1 MQSASKQARL
11 PQPTVEMQSAS
22 KQARLPQPTVEMQS
36 ASKQARLPQPTVE
49 MQSCSRYTF
58 PGFSAYSM
66 SKHAAVSFADCLR
79 LEMRKWNISVHTV
92 EPTLYRTPI
101 TNVENLH
108 RSLDQTWQ
116 ECPAEVRRSYGQE
129 YLKDF
134 KVTVNNH
141 MSNAKPS
148 EKIKEVI
155 ADMVD
160 AVAGQEPLI
169 RCRLLSTLP
178 AKMRDTLLLKGHPKT
193 PPAFL
198 AARHSYTPSERCDG
212 PGARTR
218 EVIDLVV
225 SLFQRAAR
233 NTRLCWT
240 RVSDSASTVAAWPA
254 ITPCPTLR
262 KTKSLRRRSQRRL
275 KRTSLSIEVKKEE
288 SSAVKLGFAGTLC
301 PSHIYSYVGSTRYA
315 VFPFNATPR
324 RCYRC
329 QRLGHVAVNCNS
341 PLCCLVCSGLH
352 TKNEYTAEPGQEKC
366 ANCHQTH
373 IVSSKECPAIRNAA
387 TIQKLQRSR
396 VGFEAAK
403 YKVMKTQT
411 ELGTKVPFMKKQN
424 LTVPIVSPNIV
435 GSQHSIQGYQ
445 QENQNDLTVQKVMV
459 DIHQSGD
466 PTYG

>member
-1 MQSASKQARL
+1 MGTSYSTNIVVWVFVWCALALISQHSWALGILSVGLVAAHLSEWILKGIQNTRPRVNIKDISKKAVFVTGCDSGFGLELASTLAKMGFKVYAGCLDPDGRGPTTLKLQSSRIVALQCDVTKEDEVTEAYKLVADDLDIDENLWAVVNNAGIATFTEIEWCSLSTFRKQLEVNTLGPVLVTKTFLPLLRQNGDGARVIIVASLAG
-11 PQPTVEMQSAS
+11 
-22 KQARLPQPTVEMQS
+22 
-36 ASKQARLPQPTVE
+36 
-49 MQSCSRYTF
+49 RYTF

-160 AVAGQEPLI
+160 AVAGQEPLPRYVPSVETQI

-275 KRTSLSIEVKKEE
+275 KRTSLS
-288 SSAVKLGFAGTLC
+288 SS
-301 PSHIYSYVGSTRYA
+301 R
-315 VFPFNATPR
+315 
-324 RCYRC
+324 
-329 QRLGHVAVNCNS
+329 
-341 PLCCLVCSGLH
+341 
-352 TKNEYTAEPGQEKC
+352 
-366 ANCHQTH
+366 
-373 IVSSKECPAIRNAA
+373 
-387 TIQKLQRSR
+387 
-396 VGFEAAK
+396 
-403 YKVMKTQT
+403 
-411 ELGTKVPFMKKQN
+411 EL
-424 LTVPIVSPNIV
+424 
-435 GSQHSIQGYQ
+435 
-445 QENQNDLTVQKVMV
+445 
-459 DIHQSGD
+459 
-466 PTYG
+466 